1 MTGKKISYNF
11 NTSMDYPTITPPS
24 TTGPSSGMYIVNV
37 ILFLALLV
45 LMVNNRY
52 NINSLKNDM
61 NKYIEKDLANLKK
74 VLEVTMKNDR
84 RLEKKTDFILNVLEE
99 DDQMSF
105 NANDYELSQIDAEI
119 NVPHNSKSWLDNIV
133 TNNQFKKLL

>member
-1 MTGKKISYNF
+1 
-11 NTSMDYPTITPPS
+11 MDYPTITPPS

-37 ILFLALLV
+37 ILFFALLV

-99 DDQMSF
+99 DDQMTF

-119 NVPHNSKSWLDNIV
+119 NVPQNSKSWLDNIV

>member
-1 MTGKKISYNF
+1 
-11 NTSMDYPTITPPS
+11 MDYPTITPPS

>member
-1 MTGKKISYNF
+1 
-11 NTSMDYPTITPPS
+11 MDYPTITPPS
-24 TTGPSSGMYIVNV
+24 TGPSSGMYIVNV
-37 ILFLALLV
+37 ILFFALLV

-99 DDQMSF
+99 DEQMNF

-119 NVPHNSKSWLDNIV
+119 NVPQNSKSWLDNIV

>member
-1 MTGKKISYNF
+1 
-11 NTSMDYPTITPPS
+11 MDYPTITPPIPPITPPS
-24 TTGPSSGMYIVNV
+24 TGPSSGMYIVNV
-37 ILFLALLV
+37 ILFFALLV

-74 VLEVTMKNDR
+74 ILDVTMKNDR

-99 DDQMSF
+99 DDQMNF
-105 NANDYELSQIDAEI
+105 NANDYKLSQIDAEI
-119 NVPHNSKSWLDNIV
+119 NVPQNSKSWLDNIV